1 MNSASANLRM
11 PARLRRFAEDK
22 RGVSAI
28 EFAMLLPLMVTLYL
42 GTVEI
47 SQGIAINR
55 KVSITARTLADLA
68 AQSQTLTNA
77 QLQDLLKASSAVM
90 TPYNDSDPTKPARLG
105 VTVTSVNIDAQGKAT
120 VAWSQTLN
128 NGPTHSQGDAV
139 TLPAA
144 ALAVPN
150 TSLVWS
156 QAQYAYAPTFG
167 YVLTQTINLHDQLY
181 MRPRLSDSVTL
192 TP

>member
-1 MNSASANLRM
+1 MTFASASLRM
-11 PARLRRFAEDK
+11 PAALRRFTDDK

-28 EFAMLLPLMVTLYL
+28 EFAMLLPLMITLYL

-47 SQGIAINR
+47 SQGVAIDR
-55 KVSITARTLADLA
+55 KVTLTARTLADLA
-68 AQSQTLTNA
+68 SQSQTLTNA
-77 QLQDLLKASSAVM
+77 QLQDLLRASAAVM
-90 TPYNDSDPTKPARLG
+90 TPYNDAPTGPAKLG
-105 VTVTSVNIDAQGKAT
+105 VTITSVNIDAQGRAT
-120 VAWSQTLN
+120 VTWSQTLN
-128 NGPTHSQGDAV
+128 GTARTPGASL
-139 TLPAA
+139 TLPA

-156 QAQYAYAPTFG
+156 EATYAYTPTIG
-167 YVLTQTINLHDQLY
+167 YVITSTLNLHDQMY

>member
-1 MNSASANLRM
+1 MTFSSASLRM
-11 PARLRRFAEDK
+11 SAGLRRFADDK

-28 EFAMLLPLMVTLYL
+28 EFAMLLPLMITLYL

-47 SQGIAINR
+47 SQGVAIDR
-55 KVSITARTLADLA
+55 KVTLTARTVADLA
-68 AQSQTLTNA
+68 SQSQTITNA
-77 QLQDLLKASSAVM
+77 QLQDLLKASAAVM
-90 TPYNDSDPTKPARLG
+90 TPYNDSDPTKPAKLG
-105 VTVTSVNIDAQGKAT
+105 VTVTSLNIDAQGRAT
-120 VAWSQTLN
+120 VTWSQTLN
-128 NGPTHSQGDAV
+128 GTARTPGASL
-139 TLPAA
+139 TLPA

-156 QAQYAYAPTFG
+156 EATYAYTPTIG
-167 YVLTQTINLHDQLY
+167 YVITSTLNLHDQMY

>member
-1 MNSASANLRM
+1 M

-28 EFAMLLPLMVTLYL
+28 EFAMLLPLMITLYL

-47 SQGIAINR
+47 SQGIAIDR
-55 KVSITARTLADLA
+55 KVSLTARTIADLA

-77 QLQDLLKASSAVM
+77 QLQDLLKASAAVM
-90 TPYNDSDPTKPARLG
+90 TPYNDSDPTKPAKLG
-105 VTVTSVNIDAQGKAT
+105 VAVTSVSIDAQGRAT
-120 VAWSQTLN
+120 VVWSQKLN
-128 NGPTHSQGDAV
+128 GGPTHTPGESV
-139 TLPAA
+139 TLPAT
-144 ALAVPN
+144 ALAIPN
-150 TSLVWS
+150 TSLVWA
-156 QAQYAYAPTFG
+156 QAQYAYTPTIG
-167 YVLTQTINLHDQLY
+167 YVITSTLNLHDQMY

>member
-1 MNSASANLRM
+1 MTFAAARLRM
-11 PARLRRFAEDK
+11 SAGLRRFAEDR

-47 SQGIAINR
+47 SQGVAIDR
-55 KVSITARTLADLA
+55 KVTLTARTVADLTS
-68 AQSQTLTNA
+68 QSQTLTNA
-77 QLQDLLKASSAVM
+77 QLQDLLKASAAVM
-90 TPYNDSDPTKPARLG
+90 TPYNDDPSKPAKLG
-105 VTVTSVNIDAQGKAT
+105 VTVTSVNIDAQGRAT
-120 VAWSQTLN
+120 VTWSQTLN
-128 NGPTHSQGDAV
+128 GTARTPGASV
-139 TLPAA
+139 TLPA

-150 TSLVWS
+150 TPTSLIWS
-156 QAQYAYAPTFG
+156 EATYAYTPTIG
-167 YVLTQTINLHDQLY
+167 YVITSTLNLHDQMY

>member
-1 MNSASANLRM
+1 MTFASTTLRM
-11 PARLRRFAEDK
+11 PGRLRRFAADK

-28 EFAMLLPLMVTLYL
+28 EFAMLLPLMITLYL

-47 SQGIAINR
+47 SQGVAIDR
-55 KVSITARTLADLA
+55 KVTLTARTLADLA
-68 AQSQTLTNA
+68 SQSQTLTNA
-77 QLQDLLKASSAVM
+77 QLQDLLKASAAVM
-90 TPYNDSDPTKPARLG
+90 TPYNEPDPTKPSKLG
-105 VTVTSVNIDAQGKAT
+105 VTITSVNIDAQGNAI

-128 NGPTHSQGDAV
+128 GTAHAPGESV

-144 ALAVPN
+144 ALAIPN

-156 QAQYAYAPTFG
+156 EAKYAYTPTIG
-167 YVLTQTINLHDQLY
+167 YVITHTLNLHDQMY